1 MSDQGYMQR
10 AIDLARS
17 QLGRTGVNP
26 AVGCVII
33 AGERIVGEGAT
44 ADGGSPHA
52 EQIALDMAGEQAR
65 GATAYVTLEPCA
77 QRSSGATACSGR
89 LVEAGIV
96 RVLVACSDSSI
107 MAASQGLDR
116 LRAAGIHVETGLL
129 ETEARGLYTDYQPR
143 QS

>member
-1 MSDQGYMQR
+1 M
-10 AIDLARS
+10 A
-17 QLGRTGVNP
+17 
-26 AVGCVII
+26 AV
-33 AGERIVGEGAT
+33 
-44 ADGGSPHA
+44 PHA

-77 QRSSGATACSGR
+77 QRRSGATACSGR

>member
-1 MSDQGYMQR
+1 MQR